1 MSNYAKSSSL
11 EYVRCTLIR
20 EQVMSLIEPFS
31 EQSFELKKDMS
42 SQRAS
47 IRDFNYTVKMT
58 NEQLR
63 QLKGRMEK
71 LEEQKKT
78 NLTF

>member
-1 MSNYAKSSSL
+1 
-11 EYVRCTLIR
+11 
-20 EQVMSLIEPFS
+20 MSLIEPFS
-31 EQSFELKKDMS
+31 EQSFEIKKDIS

-58 NEQLR
+58 NDQLR
-63 QLKGRMEK
+63 QLKGRIEK

-78 NLTF
+78 NITF